1 MKLIFGFLVSLLAT
15 GCCVYHPQTTDIPL
29 IKGKN
34 DLRIDAGISLIP
46 AVHATISYGLTNKVA
61 LQAFGTIGDD
71 SRQYFQ
77 FAPGLYKDLGKRR
90 VMELYGGFGA
100 GYGIAYKD
108 AHPGNMY
115 GDYQLYFLQY
125 NLGRYAVKRGDSEF
139 GFGIKTGYFHSN
151 LTDRNYYAFISES
164 GPFIKYKENSFLIE
178 PMFFYRIGGDKVK
191 FTLKAGVSKLF
202 KLSNP
207 DNYIPYMNL
216 NLGFGINFNL
226 KMKRAE
232 IKKQDFQNND
242 KRPDEN

>member
-1 MKLIFGFLVSLLAT
+1 MKLIFGFLISLLVT

-46 AVHATISYGLTNKVA
+46 TVHATISYGLTKAVA
-61 LQAFGTIGDD
+61 LQAFGTIGSD

-77 FAPGLYKDLGKRR
+77 FAPGLYKDLGNRR
-90 VMELYGGFGA
+90 VMELYGGFGT
-100 GYGIAYKD
+100 GYGNAYKD

-125 NLGRYAVKRGDSEF
+125 NIGRYAVRRGEGEF

-164 GPFIKYKENSFLIE
+164 GPFIKYKENSFLVE
-178 PMFFYRIGGDKVK
+178 PMVFYRIGGERVK
-191 FTLKAGVSKLF
+191 FTLKAGFCKLF

-207 DNYIPYMNL
+207 DNYIPFMNL
-216 NLGFGINFNL
+216 NLGFGINFSP

-232 IKKQDFQNND
+232 IKNQDFQNHD
-242 KRPDEN
+242 KRPDGN